1 VLKQPTRTAILE
13 LAARGVGKRAIAR
26 TLGISRR
33 SLQKVLASGQ
43 AEPPAA
49 RRPHKAAPHREQI
62 LALHASCRGNLVR
75 VHEQLRAQGIELS
88 YPALTAF
95 CRHHG
100 IGTEPKSA
108 AGHYPFEPGQ
118 EIQHD
123 TSPHTASL
131 GGRRQ
136 SLHSAAA
143 VLAYS
148 GMLFFQA
155 YPRFR
160 RFECKVLLTEA
171 CRYFGGA
178 PAQVL
183 VDNTHVV
190 VLRGT
195 GAAMVPV
202 PEMVA
207 FAERFGFVF
216 RAHEKGDANRSARV
230 ERPFHFIEH
239 NFFAGRSF
247 TDLADLNAQARQ
259 WCDQVNQRYVRSRRA
274 RPSELFALERTAL
287 RPLPLWIPD
296 PYELVRRSVDVEG
309 FVTFD
314 TNRYSVPEEWIGDE
328 VEVRA
333 TFEQLTLDHPRH
345 GAVVHRRVPWPEGR
359 RLTLPQHRRSRT
371 QRPVPT
377 DREMLQIQQQAPEL
391 LDYARQLIAR
401 GKKQPTLALR
411 QMLRMIGDYPR
422 APLRAAFAEAQ
433 HYGLF
438 DLDRVET
445 MVLRRIATD
454 FFRFQGEHDS

>member
-1 VLKQPTRTAILE
+1 VLKRETRTAILA

-33 SLQKVLASGQ
+33 SLLKVLASGC
-43 AEPPAA
+43 AEPPTLL
-49 RRPHKAAPHREQI
+49 RPHKAAAHRAKI

-75 VHEQLRAQGIELS
+75 VREELLAQGVEIS
-88 YPALTAF
+88 YPALTSF
-95 CRHHG
+95 CRHNG
-100 IGTEPKSA
+100 IGMEPKTA
-108 AGHYPFEPGQ
+108 AGHYHFDPGQ
-118 EIQHD
+118 EMQHD
-123 TSPHTASL
+123 TSPHKAEI
-131 GGRRQ
+131 GGRSQ
-136 SLHSAAA
+136 TVHSAAA

-178 PAQVL
+178 PAQIMI
-183 VDNTHVV
+183 DNTHVV

-207 FAERFGFVF
+207 FAERFGFLF
-216 RAHEKGDANRSARV
+216 RAHERGDVNRSARV

-247 TDLADLNAQARQ
+247 TDLDDLNAQARQ

-287 RPLPLWIPD
+287 RPLPLWVPD
-296 PYELVRRSVDVEG
+296 PYELARRSVDVEG

-314 TNRYSVPEEWIGDE
+314 TNRYSVPEAWIGKE
-328 VEVRA
+328 VEIRA
-333 TFEQLTLDHPRH
+333 TLEQLTIDHSRH
-345 GAVVHRRVPWPEGR
+345 DAVKHRRLLWPEGR
-359 RLTLPQHRRSRT
+359 RFTLPQHRRSRT
-371 QRPVPT
+371 KRPAPT
-377 DREMLQIQQQAPEL
+377 DRELAQIQQKAPPL

-401 GKKQPTLALR
+401 GKKLPTLALR
-411 QMLRMIGDYPR
+411 QMLRMIHDYPR
-422 APLRAAFAEAQ
+422 APLLAAFADAQ

-445 MVLRRIATD
+445 MVLRRSATD
-454 FFRFQGEHDS
+454 FFRFEGDQES

>member
-1 VLKQPTRTAILE
+1 MLKRETRTAILE

-33 SLQKVLASGQ
+33 SLQKVLASGH
-43 AEPPAA
+43 AEPPAVL
-49 RRPHKAAPHREQI
+49 RPHKAAVHREQI

-75 VHEQLRAQGIELS
+75 VHEELLAQGCEIS
-88 YPALTAF
+88 YQALTAF
-95 CRHHG
+95 CRHSG
-100 IGTEPKSA
+100 IGTEPKIA
-108 AGHYPFEPGQ
+108 AGHYHFDPGQ

-123 TSPHTASL
+123 TSPHTTSL
-131 GGRRQ
+131 GGRRHTVQ
-136 SLHSAAA
+136 SASA

-178 PAQVL
+178 PAQIM

-195 GAAMVPV
+195 GSAMVPV

-207 FAERFGFVF
+207 FAERFGFLF

-247 TDLADLNAQARQ
+247 ADLEDLNAQARQ
-259 WCDQVNQRYVRSRRA
+259 WCDQVNQRFVRSRRA

-287 RPLPLWIPD
+287 RPLPLWVPD
-296 PYELVRRSVDVEG
+296 PYELVRRSVDVDG
-309 FVTFD
+309 FVTLD
-314 TNRYSVPEEWIGDE
+314 TNRYSVPEDWIGEE
-328 VEVRA
+328 VEIRA
-333 TFEQLTLDHPRH
+333 THERLTIDHSRR
-345 GAVVHRRVPWPEGR
+345 GAVVHRRLLWHEGR
-359 RLTLPQHRRSRT
+359 HLILPEHRRSRT
-371 QRPVPT
+371 KRPAPC
-377 DREMLQIQQQAPEL
+377 DRELAQIQVQEPQL

-411 QMLRMIGDYPR
+411 QMLRMISDYPR
-422 APLRAAFAEAQ
+422 EPLLAAFADAN

-454 FFRFQGEHDS
+454 FFRFDGDPES

>member
-1 VLKQPTRTAILE
+1 VLKRETRTAILE
-13 LAARGVGKRAIAR
+13 LAARGIGKRAIAR

-33 SLQKVLASGQ
+33 SLQKVLASGL
-43 AEPPAA
+43 AEPPALL
-49 RRPHKAAPHREQI
+49 RPHKAAAHREQI
-62 LALHASCRGNLVR
+62 LVLHASCRGNLVR
-75 VHEQLRAQGIELS
+75 VREELLAQGVDLS
-88 YPALTAF
+88 YQALTSF
-95 CRHHG
+95 CRHSG
-100 IGTEPKSA
+100 IGTEPKTA
-108 AGHYPFEPGQ
+108 AGHYHFDPGQ
-118 EIQHD
+118 EMQHD
-123 TSPHTASL
+123 TSPHTASI
-131 GGRRQ
+131 GGRNHTV
-136 SLHSAAA
+136 HSASA

-148 GMLFFQA
+148 GMMFFQA

-178 PAQVL
+178 PARIMI
-183 VDNTHVV
+183 DNTHVV

-207 FAERFGFVF
+207 FAERFGFLF

-247 TDLADLNAQARQ
+247 TDLEDLNAQARQ

-274 RPSELFALERTAL
+274 RPSELFAVERTAL
-287 RPLPLWIPD
+287 REMPVWVPD
-296 PYELVRRSVDVEG
+296 PYELARRSVDVDG

-314 TNRYSVPEEWIGDE
+314 TNRYSVPEDWIGDP
-328 VEVRA
+328 VEIRA
-333 TFEQLTLDHPRH
+333 TLSQITLDHSRR
-345 GAVVHRRVPWPEGR
+345 GAVVHRRLLWPEGR
-359 RLTLPQHRRSRT
+359 HLTLPEHRRPRT
-371 QRPVPT
+371 KRPAPT
-377 DREMLQIQQQAPEL
+377 DRELAQLKEQAPEL
-391 LDYARQLIAR
+391 IDYAQQLIAR

-411 QMLRMIGDYPR
+411 KMLHMIRDFPR

-433 HYGLF
+433 RYGLF
-438 DLDRVET
+438 DLDRIET

-454 FFRFQGEHDS
+454 FFRFEGDQRS

>member
-1 VLKQPTRTAILE
+1 MLTRETRIAILE
-13 LAARGVGKRAIAR
+13 LAARGIGKRAIAR
-26 TLGISRR
+26 TLGLSRR
-33 SLQKVLASGQ
+33 SLQKVLASGL
-43 AEPPAA
+43 AEPPALL
-49 RRPHKAAPHREQI
+49 RPHKAAAHREKI

-75 VHEQLRAQGIELS
+75 VREELLAQGVEIS

-95 CRHHG
+95 CRHSG
-100 IGTEPKSA
+100 IGREPKTA
-108 AGHYPFEPGQ
+108 AGHYHFDPG
-118 EIQHD
+118 EEMQHD
-123 TSPHTASL
+123 TSPHTASI
-131 GGRRQ
+131 GGRNQ
-136 SLHSAAA
+136 TIHSASA

-148 GMLFFQA
+148 GMVFFQA

-178 PAQVL
+178 PAQIMI
-183 VDNTHVV
+183 DNTHVV

-207 FAERFGFVF
+207 FAERFGFLF

-239 NFFAGRSF
+239 NFFAGRTF
-247 TDLADLNAQARQ
+247 TDLEDLNTQARQ

-274 RPSELFALERTAL
+274 RPSELFAVERTAL
-287 RPLPLWIPD
+287 RPLPLWVPD
-296 PYELVRRSVDVEG
+296 PYELTRRSVDIDG
-309 FVTFD
+309 FITFD
-314 TNRYSVPEEWIGDE
+314 TNRYSVPEDWIGED

-333 TFEQLTLDHPRH
+333 TLERLTIEHSRH
-345 GAVVHRRVPWPEGR
+345 GAVEHRRLLWPEGR
-359 RLTLPQHRRSRT
+359 YFTLAQHRRSRT
-371 QRPVPT
+371 KRPAPT
-377 DREMLQIQQQAPEL
+377 DRELSQIQEQAPEL
-391 LDYARQLIAR
+391 IDYAQQLIAR

-411 QMLRMIGDYPR
+411 RMLRMISDFPR
-422 APLRAAFAEAQ
+422 APLRAAFTEAL

-454 FFRFQGEHDS
+454 FFRFPGDQDS

>member
-1 VLKQPTRTAILE
+1 MLKRETRMAILE
-13 LAARGVGKRAIAR
+13 LAARGIGKRAIAR
-26 TLGISRR
+26 TLGISRH
-33 SLQKVLASGQ
+33 SLQRVLASGH
-43 AEPPAA
+43 AEPPALL
-49 RRPHKAAPHREQI
+49 RPQKAAAHREQI

-75 VHEQLRAQGIELS
+75 VHEELLAQGIDLS

-95 CRHHG
+95 CRHSG
-100 IGTEPKSA
+100 IGIEPKTA
-108 AGHYPFEPGQ
+108 AGQYHFDPGQ
-118 EIQHD
+118 EMQHD
-123 TSPHTASL
+123 TSQHQAAI
-131 GGRRQ
+131 GGRK
-136 SLHSAAA
+136 LAVHSAAA

-171 CRYFGGA
+171 CRYFGGS
-178 PAQVL
+178 PAQVMI
-183 VDNTHVV
+183 DNTHVV

-207 FAERFGFVF
+207 FAERFGFLF

-247 TDLADLNAQARQ
+247 TDLEDLNAQARK

-274 RPSELFALERTAL
+274 RPSELFAIERTAL
-287 RPLPLWIPD
+287 RPLPLWMPD
-296 PYELVRRSVDVEG
+296 PYEMARRSVDVDG

-314 TNRYSVPEEWIGDE
+314 TNRYSVPEDWIGE
-328 VEVRA
+328 PVEIRA
-333 TFEQLTLDHPRH
+333 TLAQLLLDHPRR
-345 GAVVHRRVPWPEGR
+345 GTVVHRRLLWPEGR
-359 RLTLPQHRRSRT
+359 RLTLPEHRRPRT
-371 QRPVPT
+371 PRAAAI
-377 DREMLQIQQQAPEL
+377 DREIAQIQQRAPQL

-401 GKKQPTLALR
+401 GKQHPTVALR
-411 QMLRMIGDYPR
+411 KMLRMINDFPP
-422 APLRAAFAEAQ
+422 APLLTAFAEAL

-445 MVLRRIATD
+445 MVLQRIATD
-454 FFRFQGEHDS
+454 FFRLPGDPTS

>member
-1 VLKQPTRTAILE
+1 MLKRPTRTAILE

-43 AEPPAA
+43 AEPPAVL
-49 RRPHKAAPHREQI
+49 RPHKAAAHREQI

-75 VHEQLRAQGIELS
+75 VREELLAQGIDIS

-100 IGTEPKSA
+100 IGTEPKTA
-108 AGHYPFEPGQ
+108 AGHYPFDPGQ

-123 TSPHTASL
+123 TSPHQASL

-136 SLHSAAA
+136 SVHSAAA

-160 RFECKVLLTEA
+160 RFECKVLLSEA

-183 VDNTHVV
+183 VDNTHVI

-207 FAERFGFVF
+207 FAERFGFRF

-259 WCDQVNQRYVRSRRA
+259 WCDMVNQRYVRSRRA

-287 RPLPLWIPD
+287 RPLPLWVPD
-296 PYELVRRSVDVEG
+296 PYELTRRSVDVEG

-314 TNRYSVPEEWIGDE
+314 TNRYSVPEDWIGDE

-333 TFEQLTLDHPRH
+333 TFEQLTLDHPRQ
-345 GAVVHRRVPWPEGR
+345 GEVVHQRVPWPEGR

-371 QRPVPT
+371 QRPAPT
-377 DREMLQIQQQAPEL
+377 DREMAQIQQQAPEL

-401 GKKQPTLALR
+401 GKKLPTLALR

-422 APLRAAFAEAQ
+422 AAVLAAFTEAL

-438 DLDRVET
+438 VGAHLNP
-445 MVLRRIATD
+445 
-454 FFRFQGEHDS
+454 